1 MKEMIAIMAVKLGI
15 KAAYWIAGRIK
26 ARRVTKAIHAEV
38 DKQGETAR
46 EQPPEMP
53 CADV

>member
-1 MKEMIAIMAVKLGI
+1 MKEMIAIMAAKFGI

-38 DKQGETAR
+38 DKHGETAR
-46 EQPPEMP
+46 LRKP
-53 CADV
+53 